1 MITIDERQGE
11 LHRQLGSAASMVKVV
26 MGVANGCALNIMMD
40 CYTELSGKAINPKTG
55 GYKPAHPKFRHRVK
69 AAYKQAVKEYH
80 DYERGLLH
88 TQTNRF
94 FHVDD
99 LSPKYRKIYGD
110 ITDAEFFEFWKGTC
124 AKAYQV
130 SRPLVTSLW
139 NKYRLSLLNHH
150 VPNAEQL
157 AWACV
162 GQAVLTL
169 AGDIYET
176 ALKDAHS
183 ACPMLQ
189 VHQIRSLF
197 SGFSLRRVREAWTK
211 ALCLT
216 EDIAYELEDTENKNI
231 EMGIMQLAETWVN
244 PDYIYD
250 SVSETLPEYEE
261 IFRTKGEMK
270 KALRNIEEVRAQTW
284 ENLEQGPL

>member
-1 MITIDERQGE
+1 
-11 LHRQLGSAASMVKVV
+11 MVKVV

-55 GYKPAHPKFRHRVK
+55 DFKPAHPKFRHHVK
-69 AAYKQAVKEYH
+69 AAYKQAVKEYQY
-80 DYERGLLH
+80 YERGLLH
-88 TQTNRF
+88 AQTNRF
-94 FHVDD
+94 FHVAD

-110 ITDAEFFEFWKGTC
+110 ITDSQFFEFWKGTS
-124 AKAYQV
+124 ARAYQV

-139 NKYRLSLLNHH
+139 NKYRLSLLNHS

-169 AGDIYET
+169 ACDIYET

-183 ACPMLQ
+183 VCTILQ
-189 VHQIRSLF
+189 EHQIRSLF
-197 SGFSLRRVREAWTK
+197 SGFSLRRVRDAWTK
-211 ALCLT
+211 ALRLT
-216 EDIAYELEDTENKNI
+216 EDIDYQLEETESKNI
-231 EMGIMQLAETWVN
+231 DFGIMQLAETWSN

-261 IFRTKGEMK
+261 IIRTKGEMK
-270 KALRNIEEVRAQTW
+270 KALRNIEEVKTQKW
-284 ENLEQGPL
+284 EDVKEGPL